1 MKPVVENVEVTGRKL
16 IKQEQAGSRLGLGL
30 AIFR

>member
-1 MKPVVENVEVTGRKL
+1 MKPAVENVEVIGRKL

-30 AIFR
+30 ALFR